1 MKQIEVLDYRLA
13 LRKYIIK
20 KYLGN
25 FASVQQESILYELC
39 LRFLIES
46 LEQRQVGECLEGRL
60 MYEYIVLRQAVLDL
74 RLYRNVNCDYFC
86 DFRHQNSPLFWT
98 VCFFLRMLL
107 KYNKLE

>member
-13 LRKYIIK
+13 LRKYITK

-39 LRFLIES
+39 LKFLIVNP
-46 LEQRQVGECLEGRL
+46 EQRQSGKCLEGEM
-60 MYEYIVLRQAVLDL
+60 MYEYTNLRQAVLDL
-74 RLYRNVNCDYFC
+74 QYVEMLTANIFY
-86 DFRHQNSPLFWT
+86 DFRHQNSTLFWT